1 MALAA
6 CEAKRILRPHAHSEF
21 LVSYQEHSLA
31 QANNSTHTKLPRIG
45 TNTGIHYGR
54 AGKES
59 DSREGGEALSR
70 ALERPRR
77 REVIHNFKTK
87 KSPKDPIRHTITRG
101 RPRPQRLLLK
111 RPFWG
116 IAHAGMT
123 VIMVAAALVLGFAEF
138 PKDIGLSEDKTR
150 QLMQAVER
158 ITSAEYRASRSSQ
171 VDVAAANVATA
182 AGEVEGAQQALNTAL
197 GVVSTLDTPPLGHV
211 ANYAFGLGMQALGFA
226 TSVPLG
232 PIDTERSPKR

>member
-1 MALAA
+1 
-6 CEAKRILRPHAHSEF
+6 
-21 LVSYQEHSLA
+21 
-31 QANNSTHTKLPRIG
+31 
-45 TNTGIHYGR
+45 
-54 AGKES
+54 
-59 DSREGGEALSR
+59 
-70 ALERPRR
+70 
-77 REVIHNFKTK
+77 
-87 KSPKDPIRHTITRG
+87 
-101 RPRPQRLLLK
+101 
-111 RPFWG
+111 
-116 IAHAGMT
+116 MT

-150 QLMQAVER
+150 QLMQAVDR
-158 ITSAEYRASRSSQ
+158 IASAEYRASRSSQ

-232 PIDTERSPKR
+232 PMDTRSPKR